1 MNLIILFQND
11 FIQKNYARINDRR
24 SDHILNIHRANIGDQ
39 LSVGILN
46 GMIGT
51 AILRKIN
58 GAEIELEL
66 ELGLGLELETDVDV
80 TSKVNTTSPY
90 TKQSPA
96 PLPLTLII
104 ALPRPKMIKRILQTC
119 ATMGVKDI
127 IFLNSYRVEKSY
139 WQTPLLQEDKIQ
151 EQLLLGLE
159 QGKDTLLPKVTL
171 EKRFKPFVEDRLP
184 ALCKTS
190 IGLIAHPHSK
200 LPCPTHVTQH
210 TTLVIGPEGGFIPYE
225 VDKIQA
231 AGCQGI
237 TLGQRILRVET
248 AIPVLLG
255 KLF

>member
-1 MNLIILFQND
+1 MNIVLLLNED
-11 FIQKNYARINDRR
+11 FIDDNRVTINDHR
-24 SDHILNIHRANIGDQ
+24 SRHIIEVQRKNEGDLVKIGQLNG
-39 LSVGILN
+39 SVGT
-46 GMIGT
+46 GT
-51 AILRKIN
+51 ITKI
-58 GAEIELEL
+58 ASSIIQL
-66 ELGLGLELETDVDV
+66 T
-80 TSKVNTTSPY
+80 VNLDTP
-90 TKQSPA
+90 PPP

-119 ATMGVKDI
+119 ATMGAKNI

-139 WQTPLLQEDKIQ
+139 WQTPLLHEEKIQ

-159 QGKDTLLPKVTL
+159 QGKDTLLPTVTL
-171 EKRFKPFVEDRLP
+171 EKRFKPFVEDKLP
-184 ALCKTS
+184 ILCENS
-190 IGLIAHPHSK
+190 MGLIAHPHSEQ
-200 LPCPTHVTQH
+200 PCPTQVTQQ

-225 VDKIQA
+225 VEKIQA

>member
-11 FIQKNYARINDRR
+11 FIQKNCARLNDRR
-24 SDHILNIHRANIGDQ
+24 SEHIINVHRANVGDQ

-46 GMIGT
+46 GAIGT
-51 AILRKIN
+51 AIVQKID
-58 GAEIELEL
+58 GTKIEL
-66 ELGLGLELETDVDV
+66 DV
-80 TSKVNTTSPY
+80 TFETEPKKNTKNILTHTSP
-90 TKQSPA
+90 T

-119 ATMGVKDI
+119 ATMGAKNI

-139 WQTPLLQEDKIQ
+139 WQTPLLHEEKIH
-151 EQLLLGLE
+151 EQLILGLE
-159 QGKDTLLPKVTL
+159 QGKDTILPKVTL

-184 ALCKTS
+184 ALCKNAM
-190 IGLIAHPHSK
+190 GLIAHPHSEQ
-200 LPCPTHVTQH
+200 PCPTHVTQQ

-225 VDKIQA
+225 VEKIQA

-237 TLGQRILRVET
+237 SLGQRILRVET

>member
-11 FIQKNYARINDRR
+11 FIQKNSVRINDRR
-24 SDHILNIHRANIGDQ
+24 SEHIINVHRAIIGDQ
-39 LSVGILN
+39 LSVGIIN
-46 GMIGT
+46 GAIGT
-51 AILRKIN
+51 AIVRKI
-58 GAEIELEL
+58 E
-66 ELGLGLELETDVDV
+66 GLEIVLDVQIE
-80 TSKVNTTSPY
+80 NAH
-90 TKQSPA
+90 TKKPPP

-139 WQTPLLQEDKIQ
+139 WQTPLLHEEKIQ

-159 QGKDTLLPKVTL
+159 QGKDTLLPTVTL
-171 EKRFKPFVEDRLP
+171 EKRFKPFVEDKLP
-184 ALCKTS
+184 TLCETS
-190 IGLIAHPHSK
+190 IGLVAHPHSDM
-200 LPCPTHVTQH
+200 PCPTHVTQK

-225 VDKIQA
+225 VEKIQA

-237 TLGQRILRVET
+237 TLGKRILRVET

>member
-51 AILRKIN
+51 AIVRKIN

-66 ELGLGLELETDVDV
+66 ELESELETDVDV
-80 TSKVNTTSPY
+80 TSKENTTNPY
-90 TKQSPA
+90 TKQPPA

-159 QGKDTLLPKVTL
+159 QGKDTILPKVTL
-171 EKRFKPFVEDRLP
+171 EKRFKPFVEDTLP

-190 IGLIAHPHSK
+190 MGLLAHPHSEQ
-200 LPCPTHVTQH
+200 PCPTHVTQH
-210 TTLVIGPEGGFIPYE
+210 TTLIIGPEGGFIPYE
-225 VDKIQA
+225 VEKIQM

-248 AIPVLLG
+248 AIPALLG